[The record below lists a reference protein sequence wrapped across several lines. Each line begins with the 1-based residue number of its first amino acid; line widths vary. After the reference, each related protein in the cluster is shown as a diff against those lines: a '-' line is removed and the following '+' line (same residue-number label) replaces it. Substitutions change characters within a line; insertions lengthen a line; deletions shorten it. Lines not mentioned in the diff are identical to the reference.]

1 METEMNILIADDE
14 KPAREELSFLLKD
27 LMPEASL
34 TTAQD
39 GNDALNQL
47 RDADFDVVFLDIEM
61 PGKDGLQVAT
71 KLLERP
77 SPPRIVF
84 ATAYSEHAV
93 EAFRLS
99 ALDYLVKPVRQDRL
113 EQTLDKL
120 KETIDQRDGFQK
132 LLWRRKAQK
141 LWAESSDERWVLLD
155 YDDILFIQAE
165 SKKVYASVDGYPPLR
180 IRRTLKELEDELA
193 GDSFLRVHKGY
204 LVNLRK
210 VKEMST
216 WFSGSY
222 TLILDSKTKAQVPLS
237 RRYVSR
243 FREATGF

>member
-1 METEMNILIADDE
+1 MNILIADDE
-14 KPAREELSFLLKD
+14 KPAREELSYLLKD
-27 LMPEASL
+27 LLPQASL
-34 TTAQD
+34 TTATD
-39 GNDALNQL
+39 GDDALNCL
-47 RDADFDVVFLDIEM
+47 RESDFDLVFLDIEM

-71 KLLERP
+71 KLLEKP

-132 LLWRRKAQK
+132 LLWTRKAQK
-141 LWAESSDERWVLLD
+141 LWVESSDERWVLLD
-155 YDDILFIQAE
+155 YNDILFIQAE

-180 IRRTLKELEDELA
+180 IRRTLKELEEELA
-193 GDSFLRVHKGY
+193 GDGFLRVHKGY

-222 TLILDSKTKAQVPLS
+222 TLILDSQSNAQVPLS
-237 RRYVSR
+237 RRFVAK